1 MPVIAADSI
10 LQGEG
15 ATTSRRHE
23 RDCVVDGSGGAYHG
37 VTRDSLCLME
47 AGEPITAARVIL
59 YLSCH
64 EERLYHGSKRASM
77 STVAARL
84 LLVIE
89 SLVFCG
95 YVLAGSVIIFC
106 VCAHYL
112 DRGLWSCPGGF
123 FRHVLGLRSS
133 LGSVFISWIVGCGH
147 VPDGSLV
154 ISWVCDHFLAC
165 GLWSYLGWV
174 CGHLLAP

>member
-1 MPVIAADSI
+1 MSNR
-10 LQGEG
+10 
-15 ATTSRRHE
+15 SRR
-23 RDCVVDGSGGAYHG
+23 AYHG
-37 VTRDSLCLME
+37 GTSDSISIMTRRHCIRV
-47 AGEPITAARVIL
+47 AREP
-59 YLSCH
+59 
-64 EERLYHGSKRASM
+64 GKRALVSI
-77 STVAARL
+77 VAARL

-89 SLVFCG
+89 SVVVCG
-95 YVLAGSVIIFC
+95 HVLSVSVVIFC

>member
-1 MPVIAADSI
+1 M
-10 LQGEG
+10 
-15 ATTSRRHE
+15 
-23 RDCVVDGSGGAYHG
+23 
-37 VTRDSLCLME
+37 
-47 AGEPITAARVIL
+47 AARVIR

-64 EERLYHGSKRASM
+64 EETLYHGGKRASV
-77 STVAARL
+77 SIVAARL

-95 YVLAGSVIIFC
+95 HVLGGSVVFFC
-106 VCAHYL
+106 VCAHYR

-123 FRHVLGLRSS
+123 FRHVLDLWSS
-133 LGSVFISWIVGCGH
+133 PGSVFISWIVGCGH
-147 VPDGSLV
+147 VLDGSVVISWVCGHFLTRGLWSCAGWVCGHLLGESVV